1 MLCTKPRGR
10 HWDVP
15 QTVGAEA
22 QILGVVMA
30 ERYPAARGLI
40 GFVLF
45 LAALLP
51 AGLGATSAAAA
62 ISSIV
67 IDEASG
73 RVLSEANA
81 DAARFPASLTKM
93 MTLYLLFD
101 ALDQRAVGMTT
112 RLTVSQRAA
121 RQPPSKLGLR
131 PGQTITVREAML
143 ALATKSANDAAV
155 VVAENLAASEA
166 AFARRMTAKART
178 LGMRRTTFRNASG
191 LHHPQ
196 QRTTA
201 REMAMLGRALLR
213 DHPAQYGIFSTRTF
227 RWGRASHGNHNRL
240 MNAYR
245 GMDGIKTGYTR
256 PAGFNLV
263 ASARHRDRR
272 LVGVVMGSRSA
283 ATRNSLMAGL
293 LDQGFQTQP
302 QRLTAARGKR
312 DAGVRSSGRSAKSKA
327 VAAKKGSVARG
338 KMQARKR
345 TPEKAR
351 LEARKGRSAE
361 KGKGLAA
368 KNRKLRLAAKPK
380 TSPKTSLADRGA
392 SVRKASP
399 SPRPDALRASRN
411 ADGG

>member
-1 MLCTKPRGR
+1 M
-10 HWDVP
+10 
-15 QTVGAEA
+15 
-22 QILGVVMA
+22 GVVMA
-30 ERYPAARGLI
+30 KRHPAARGSI
-40 GFVLF
+40 KVVL
-45 LAALLP
+45 LLGALLS

-67 IDEASG
+67 IEGASG

-81 DAARFPASLTKM
+81 DAARYPASLTKM

-101 ALDQRAVGMTT
+101 ALDQRVVGMNT
-112 RLTVSQRAA
+112 RLRVSSHAA
-121 RQPPSKLGLR
+121 MQPPSKLGLR
-131 PGQTITVREAML
+131 RGQTITVREAML

-155 VVAENLAASEA
+155 VVAENLAKNEA

-178 LGMRRTTFRNASG
+178 LGMRRSTFVNASG

-213 DHPAQYGIFSTRTF
+213 DHPAQYSIFSTRSF
-227 RWGRASHGNHNRL
+227 RWGRVSHSNHNRL

-245 GMDGIKTGYTR
+245 GMDGIKTGYTG

-263 ASARHRDRR
+263 ASARHKERR

-283 ATRNSLMAGL
+283 ATRNSLMAAL

-302 QRLTAARGKR
+302 ERLTAANEKP
-312 DAGVRSSGRSAKSKA
+312 AANVRSSRRSVKTKA
-327 VAAKKGSVARG
+327 IAVKKGSVAKG

-351 LEARKGRSAE
+351 LEARKGRSAA
-361 KGKGLAA
+361 KGKELAA
-368 KNRKLRLAAKPK
+368 KERKVRLAAAKRK
-380 TSPKTSLADRGA
+380 VSMADRRA
-392 SVRKASP
+392 SVRKVSP
-399 SPRPDALRASRN
+399 APRPEVLRASRS